1 MNERLSRVGRI
12 AVIAG
17 SVSSVGAAAGW
28 MLDPEQFYRSYL
40 VSYLLWLGIAL
51 GSVSLLM
58 IFHMTGGNWGLLT
71 RRLFESGSRTIPLML
86 ILIVPVLIGIPHLY
100 IWSHADA
107 VAASKILQHKAPYLN
122 STAFLIRTAF
132 YFIVWLGLMVLLNGD
147 KEPVTRRLQKI
158 SGPGLVI
165 HGFVVSFAVIDWV
178 MSLEPEWFSTM
189 FGAMFLVG
197 QLLSALAF
205 GIIVLLWLAGDSEIA
220 LIARPARLLDL
231 GNLMLAF
238 VMLWAY
244 TSFSQFL
251 IIWAGNLPDENPWY
265 IHRLSGGWG
274 WIALILVV
282 FHFAVPFLLLLSRY
296 VKRRTELLSALAA
309 SMIVMRFVD
318 IFWNV
323 QPSYS
328 PSVHVHW
335 LDGATLIGVGG
346 LWVGAFIWN
355 MRRGPWLG
363 ETGVQGARA

>member
-1 MNERLSRVGRI
+1 MKQRLRRSGNI

-17 SVSSVGAAAGW
+17 AAGLVLSAAGW
-28 MLDPEQFYRSYL
+28 MLDPGQFYRSYL

-86 ILIVPVLIGIPHLY
+86 VLIAPVLIGIPHLY

-107 VAASKILQHKAPYLN
+107 VAASHVLQHKAPYLN
-122 STAFLIRTAF
+122 STAFLIRAVF
-132 YFIVWLGLMVLLNGD
+132 YFIVWLSLMMLLNGRTQ
-147 KEPVTRRLQKI
+147 PVTARLQKI
-158 SGPGLVI
+158 SGPGLVL

-205 GIIVLLWLAGDSEIA
+205 GIIILMWLAEENETS

-265 IHRLSGGWG
+265 IHRLSGGWE

-296 VKRRTELLSALAA
+296 VKRRMQLLSTLAG
-309 SMIVMRFVD
+309 SMIVMRFID
-318 IFWNV
+318 IYWNV
-323 QPSYS
+323 QPSHWR
-328 PSVHVHW
+328 SVHVHW
-335 LDGATLIGVGG
+335 LDAATLIGVGG
-346 LWVGAFIWN
+346 IWIATFLWQL
-355 MRRGPWLG
+355 RSGPWLA
-363 ETGVQGARA
+363 ETAVESAGV